1 MVIMGCVTK
10 IETTYLQIS
19 LPGRLTGQV
28 NVKNIS
34 KSYVNIVNQMLNDID
49 NAEGYKPLDEMFT
62 IGQIVCVRVVDVK
75 HGSGSGGGFGI
86 ALSMNPADIQSE
98 FHHKKIGKGMI
109 LSVAV
114 EGIEDHG
121 YVIETGIK
129 NLRGFLPIANVNTT
143 LGVGQVVFCR
153 VAQMKSANAASTA
166 ILSVVESGSR
176 KVKQLNEPNLTYIL
190 PTTIVKFKIKKVL
203 DDGLQGSLMNDT
215 FTAYINEHQFGSTSS
230 SKKFKE
236 NEEIDARVLYIMP
249 ITKLVYLSLNLGD
262 SIAICGDELKIGAV
276 IDKAKVARIGTGGL
290 IFKLND
296 NAKGLVS
303 LKSLRI
309 GVQTNF
315 DSDEVMQKYH
325 KNSFHR
331 VRIVAYDPMDSV
343 YICSVN
349 EKIIEEK
356 FFSVEDVEVGDYVE
370 ARVIRQLKDE
380 ALQIKVGNI
389 RGMCTRKFFFFFLH
403 LVICVRTVSK
413 C

>member
-1 MVIMGCVTK
+1 MTEGMIIMGCVTK

-34 KSYVNIVNQMLNDID
+34 KSYVNVLNQMLNDID
-49 NAEGYKPLDEMFT
+49 NVEGYKSLEEMFT
-62 IGQIVCVRVVDVK
+62 LGQIVCVRVLDVK
-75 HGSGSGGGFGI
+75 HGTGSNGFGI

-98 FHHKKIGKGMI
+98 FHHKKIGKGML

-114 EGIEDHG
+114 EGVEDHG
-121 YVIETGIK
+121 YVIETGVK
-129 NLRGFLPIANVNTT
+129 NLRGFLPIANSVTQ
-143 LGVGQVVFCR
+143 LGVGEVVFCR
-153 VAQMKSANAASTA
+153 VTEMKSANAASTA
-166 ILSVVESGSR
+166 ILSVVDGAAK
-176 KVKQLNEPNLTYIL
+176 KVKLLNEPNLTYIL
-190 PTTIVKFKIKKVL
+190 PTMIVKFKIKKVL

-215 FTAYINEHQFGSTSS
+215 FTAYINEHQFGTTSS
-230 SKKFKE
+230 SRKFKE
-236 NEEIDARVLYIMP
+236 NDEVDARVLYIMP

-262 SIAICGDELKIGAV
+262 SIAISGDESKIGAI

-290 IFKLND
+290 IFKLNE

-303 LKSLRI
+303 LKSLRT

-315 DSDEVMQKYH
+315 DSDEVMQKFH

-331 VRIVAYDPMDSV
+331 VRIVAYDPMDSL

-349 EKIIEEK
+349 EKIIDEK

-370 ARVIRQLKDE
+370 ARIIRQLKDE

-389 RGMCTRKFFFFFLH
+389 RGTFA
-403 LVICVRTVSK
+403 
-413 C
+413 